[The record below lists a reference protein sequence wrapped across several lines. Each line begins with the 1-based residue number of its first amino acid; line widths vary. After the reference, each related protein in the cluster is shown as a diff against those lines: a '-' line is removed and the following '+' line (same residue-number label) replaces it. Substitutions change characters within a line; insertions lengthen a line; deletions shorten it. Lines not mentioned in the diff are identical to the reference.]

1 MVVIPLH
8 RAIHAAF
15 VPLAQYP
22 CPPHGAT
29 MGAALRKFCNGV
41 RFRYVFS

>member
-1 MVVIPLH
+1 MASVQY
-8 RAIHAAF
+8 
-15 VPLAQYP
+15 VPSSENRS
-22 CPPHGAT
+22 HGAT